1 MFLRKLLNFCRTLVF
16 RLTLWYAGIFTLSSL
31 LAFFAFYLHI
41 TSIISQRTNEEL
53 LETVQ
58 EFSALLASQG
68 IDEVKRTLIFEAKDD
83 GEENVLYRLLT
94 PNGEEMISSD
104 KSFWNDLK
112 TDRGALE
119 RIGSATA
126 HVFETVSLREREHG
140 VRTLY
145 APIGPDAILHIGWS
159 LEDDE
164 ELVER
169 FREIF
174 GVTVAVVMVFAALLG
189 WFMAKRALAGVE
201 DVTRTARE
209 ISVGELDRRVSVKS
223 KASEIERLA
232 TTFNDMLDRI
242 QTLITEMR
250 EMTDNIAHDL
260 RSPIT
265 RIRGIAEMTLTA
277 GKSIADHESAAANTI
292 EQCDRLLE
300 MINTMLYISEAEAGA
315 QTLTMEEINMARVV
329 RDACELFQP
338 MADDKG
344 VQLTA
349 RINGDLKVQ
358 GDRQGLQRMVANMI
372 DNAISYTLRPGT
384 VTVSVNGD
392 EDLGVISVEDTGIGI
407 SQKDLSHIFRR
418 FYRCDKSRSQ
428 PGIGLGL
435 SLVKAIVQSHG
446 GRITVASTPDAGS
459 TFTVSLPRAPRSS

>member
-1 MFLRKLLNFCRTLVF
+1 MFLKPILDFCQTLVF
-16 RLTLWYAGIFTLSSL
+16 RLTLWYAGIFALSSF
-31 LAFFAFYLHI
+31 LAFFAFYHHI
-41 TSIISQRTNEEL
+41 TSIISERTNEDL
-53 LETVQ
+53 LETAH
-58 EFSALLASQG
+58 EFSALMASRG
-68 IDEVKRTLIFEAKDD
+68 IDELKRALVFEARDD
-83 GEENVLYRLLT
+83 GEEQVLYRLLT
-94 PNGEEMISSD
+94 PDGEELSSSD
-104 KSFWNDLK
+104 KSFWSDLK

-119 RIGSATA
+119 RIGGGTG
-126 HVFETVSLREREHG
+126 HVFETVSLRGRKHA

-145 APIGPDAILHIGWS
+145 VPIGPGALLHIGWS
-159 LEDDE
+159 LEADE
-164 ELVER
+164 ELVGR

-174 GVTVAVVMVFAALLG
+174 GVTVAIVMVLAALPG

-277 GKSIADHESAAANTI
+277 GKSIADHENAAANTI

-315 QTLTMEEINMARVV
+315 QKLNLEEINMARVV
-329 RDACELFQP
+329 SDACELFQP

-344 VQLTA
+344 VQLNA
-349 RINGDLKVQ
+349 RINGDLKVR
-358 GDRQGLQRMVANMI
+358 GDRQGLQRMVANML
-372 DNAISYTLRPGT
+372 DNAINYTPPPGA

-392 EDLGVISVEDTGIGI
+392 QAVGVIAVEDTGIGI
-407 SQKDLSHIFRR
+407 PRKDLPHIFRR

-428 PGIGLGL
+428 PGTGLGL
-435 SLVKAIVQSHG
+435 SLVKAVVQSHG
-446 GRITVASTPDAGS
+446 GRVTVDSTPDVGS
-459 TFTVSLPRAPRSS
+459 TFTVTLPRAPLSS